1 MRTTIVILLA
11 TLLWSSPARAE
22 CRASANAAYSVS
34 VRLSPAAGRACLMI
48 AEVFSGPDC
57 RPEESRW
64 SETFGC
70 NVTDRMAVTD
80 QGNLVSL
87 LAPATA
93 HRDWSIVAVISWR
106 DDRVVEKWL
115 SLDEIPGTEALHGVV
130 RPVFDGAAV
139 RFAEDVAIGF
149 AALESLAPA

>member
-11 TLLWSSPARAE
+11 TLLWSPPSRAQ
-22 CRASANAAYSVS
+22 CRASASATYSLQI
-34 VRLSPAAGRACLMI
+34 RLSPAAGGACLMV
-48 AEVFSGPDC
+48 AEVFAGPDC
-57 RPEESRW
+57 RPDQSRW

-80 QGNLVSL
+80 RGNLVSI

-93 HRDWSIVAVISWR
+93 HRDWSIVAVHSWR
-106 DDRVVEKWL
+106 DGRVVGTWL

-139 RFAEDVAIGF
+139 RFSDDVAVTF
-149 AALESLAPA
+149 EVLEAATP